1 MFRKRILTILAAVVA
16 LGVLLSVSGAAF
28 AAGTEGEVPAV
39 SSPPVPA
46 DMSGY
51 GLPESDPCFVRIS
64 LKEAVDLFRNG
75 GSGLILFTADW
86 CPFCLYAVPILED
99 ALLEGGMTAFLV
111 DADDVDHEA
120 DAEAYEELCSYLAT
134 ALKPHED
141 GTLLDIPEVLAV
153 KDGTIVGHHFA
164 LLPSFRT
171 PQVRAREEMTQEQK
185 DELRSLYAELIVLL
199 SDKDSGD

>member
-16 LGVLLSVSGAAF
+16 LGVLLSVSSAAF

-64 LKEAVDLFRNG
+64 LKEAVDLF
-75 GSGLILFTADW
+75 TADW
-86 CPFCLYAVPILED
+86 CPFCLYAVPILEE